1 MPSKIFA
8 LLVTIGAV
16 MAVGSNSAYAS
27 MAEQDPSHPQQPR
40 IHHIYGAFWEIGH
53 GFSSTLIVRNKDRQ
67 HSVTATAILFAPDCK
82 EEKRTPLEI
91 MANSVG
97 RLDLGSIVKAEGDS
111 GKWGGLEVQINQPT
125 PPFVMAQVVIEN
137 YHKGII
143 FDLPLHSG
151 NSLDT
156 DNAMHA
162 PWLLSD
168 KDTEGTVTL
177 FNAGGQNITASPV
190 LSADGWEQAC
200 ETVEFAP
207 HQTKRLNLRELL
219 RDCKPG
225 DAAIGSITIR
235 YTGRPHSLHAALLLS
250 NMRTGF
256 SLAPAFNA
264 RHAQQKNQQTSWR
277 FPAVFALPDSS
288 LGFRTQD
295 TLTPYALLSNTTE
308 APLTPRLEV
317 FFDGPTP
324 DEVKH
329 AVLPITPL
337 GPLETRREDLS
348 KFIQSG
354 LIPKDISHFSLRVTH
369 NGAPGDLGVSVYSVN
384 QTGDFVYDSEGGVGG
399 SQAVDSSYW
408 NIAGDLGSLL
418 TVGNASDTKVQV
430 QATVRYEAPHGPASY
445 SLPPIDLPGNGS
457 RVINLKKAI
466 LSGIPDESGA
476 VIPAGTTFGTLSLKV
491 LGANAKSMILG
502 GSTSFDPISG
512 GYGQL
517 YIPDCNDPGPWNG
530 FVVYYMDGIE
540 LPPCWDI
547 NPNPC
552 DFGSCGGGGGGPPPP
567 VTNEVIPG
575 RLLIGQVADVTIN
588 GSWFDSSASPVVD
601 GAGVAVSNVQVVSST
616 KITARFTLS
625 LSATPGN
632 HRVTVNTSSS
642 AELDGGAA
650 FYVQLP
656 QSVQIIDTGI
666 SHRYGIG
673 ANGCSFPRAGM
684 EGKITYQILDQDK
697 QPIVNEMPI
706 LEDLTNLKVNNQRAG
721 DDKLGVGVTNVDPTL
736 SVTQA
741 NGVFID
747 DGVGACADPPPFG
760 VANETQTLYVPLP
773 SASSVSQTYPVRQ
786 NSWSFTGKQGCGS
799 LTNGIDININVP
811 CP

>member
-1 MPSKIFA
+1 
-8 LLVTIGAV
+8 
-16 MAVGSNSAYAS
+16 MAVDSNFAYAS

-40 IHHIYGAFWEIGH
+40 IHYIYGAFWEIGH

-67 HSVTATAILFAPDCK
+67 HSVTATAILFAPDGK
-82 EEKRTPLEI
+82 EEKRAPLEI

-156 DNAMHA
+156 NNAMHA

-190 LSADGWEQAC
+190 LSADGSEQAC
-200 ETVEFAP
+200 EAVELTP
-207 HQTKRLNLRELL
+207 HQTKRLNLRDLL

-235 YTGRPHSLHAALLLS
+235 YSGRPHGLHAALLLS

-288 LGFRTQD
+288 LDFRSQD
-295 TLTPYALLSNTTE
+295 TLTPYALLSNATE

-354 LIPKDISHFSLRVTH
+354 LIPKDISHFSLCVTH

-384 QTGDFVYDSEGGVGG
+384 QTGDFVYNSEGGVGG

-418 TVGNASDTKVQV
+418 TVGNASDTKIQV
-430 QATVRYEAPHGPASY
+430 QATVRYEASHGPASY

-491 LGANAKSMILG
+491 LGASTKSMILG

-530 FVVYYMDGIE
+530 FVVYYIDGIE
-540 LPPCWDI
+540 LPPCWGI

-552 DFGSCGGGGGGPPPP
+552 DFGSCGGGGGEPPFSLSIQGP
-567 VTNEVIPG
+567 TNVWWFNGETPFNYATTITLTCTASPTGTYDWSIVKGSSKATFSDGSTSITTG
-575 RLLIGQVADVTIN
+575 TNQVDIN
-588 GSWFDSSASPVVD
+588 GVGMSTFHE
-601 GAGVAVSNVQVVSST
+601 VAVT
-616 KITARFTLS
+616 
-625 LSATPGN
+625 
-632 HRVTVNTSSS
+632 VTTNGQTSSNYLIS
-642 AELDGGAA
+642 VRAPNRLVLTQNFVHTSDSTYGYSSYIHYRIEDQ
-650 FYVQLP
+650 FTDVLP
-656 QSVQIIDTGI
+656 SDIAINEQWIDPATAVPDFTGTNWRQSVNMPGFVSPADWSDHIGGEAFLVPVNGNLVPALPTPSSPCTPFLCGLAVQHWGQEWRVGSDVIGSGRPVQTDIIQKYSDHAEVQ
-666 SHRYGIG
+666 SR
-673 ANGCSFPRAGM
+673 
-684 EGKITYQILDQDK
+684 
-697 QPIVNEMPI
+697 
-706 LEDLTNLKVNNQRAG
+706 
-721 DDKLGVGVTNVDPTL
+721 
-736 SVTQA
+736 
-741 NGVFID
+741 
-747 DGVGACADPPPFG
+747 
-760 VANETQTLYVPLP
+760 VAPVPNTP
-773 SASSVSQTYPVRQ
+773 
-786 NSWSFTGKQGCGS
+786 
-799 LTNGIDININVP
+799 
-811 CP
+811 